1 MPVVPRGTPYPTGK
15 PVCSKYIKAASD
27 VQEVL
32 GLVIY
37 ERTLMSRPLIS
48 YVNGADGLR
57 PVKEGERLESRS
69 KPLNPEDSEFIHAV
83 PPCRSG
89 DRRFIAGFGVDKSR
103 RLTLWLRDTEPDN
116 RSSIRLRDGS
126 SLPLPVADLPVV
138 KL

>member
-1 MPVVPRGTPYPTGK
+1 MALPIPPANR
-15 PVCSKYIKAASD
+15 CSKYIKAASD
-27 VQEVL
+27 VQDVL

-69 KPLNPEDSEFIHAV
+69 RPLNPEDSEFIHAV

-89 DRRFIAGFGVDKSR
+89 DRRFIAGFGVDKHR
-103 RLTLWLRDTEPDN
+103 RLTLWLRDIEPGSD
-116 RSSIRLRDGS
+116 SSVRLRDGS
-126 SLPLPVADLPVV
+126 RIPLPVEDLPVV